1 LPAGAG
7 LRAHARRAGGRG
19 GAERGRD
26 RQLSGA
32 AVPRARRRV
41 GGRRRRRSEFVSG
54 GGVARRL
61 FTRGP
66 RRADLSVV
74 ARIVGIAWAV
84 AVLLVQ
90 GCVSMTHADV
100 TAYAEPEGFTVTA
113 DALPPGA
120 RPISALAYEKLGFYV
135 LGLVPIVPVDLHRGV
150 ARLVKEARELGAD
163 GLAHLRYEFRPA
175 S

>member
-1 LPAGAG
+1 M
-7 LRAHARRAGGRG
+7 
-19 GAERGRD
+19 
-26 RQLSGA
+26 
-32 AVPRARRRV
+32 
-41 GGRRRRRSEFVSG
+41 SG

-175 S
+175 SAFRFVVFPLPDWSASLSITAVAYAEGREAHARGAEAPAPATR